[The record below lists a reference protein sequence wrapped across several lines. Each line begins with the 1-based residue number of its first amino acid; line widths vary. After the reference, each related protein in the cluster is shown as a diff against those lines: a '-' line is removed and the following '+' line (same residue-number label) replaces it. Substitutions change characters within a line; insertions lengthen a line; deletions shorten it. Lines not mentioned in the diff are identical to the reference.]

1 MQQKHQILAA
11 AVLAIFSNAAT
22 ADDIVLDKID
32 VSANAERKNTLDL
45 DQQNSTASQLDLTAR
60 ETPASIEIID
70 SEVMRERG
78 YRTVSEAAQGAVGV
92 TVGDAPGDPA
102 NYSMRGLTNNQITT
116 LYNGIKIGPANMTSR
131 MMDTAN
137 LERIEILKGPAS
149 VLYGEGAIGGAINYI
164 TKQPHHGEIENEAFL
179 SVGSWNTTRAGFGS
193 GGSTG
198 VDGLDYRFDLVRSG
212 SSGYVDNTDSKF
224 WHLSTA
230 LDYQA
235 NDNLKLTAAFEYKKD
250 EQNAY
255 WGTPLVSK
263 AFAGSNGIGGIVSGT
278 KTVGGVAFPVTID
291 DRTKRTNYNVSDN
304 DMSADE
310 YWLRLGA
317 ELKLADQVTF
327 KDQFYYYE
335 AKRNWLNSETYQFN
349 PTSNLIDRDRFFVA
363 HDQTI
368 YGNRAELF
376 IDGHLGALPN
386 KLVLGLDASTLD
398 FDRPGTDFSVAGSA
412 VGDSVSVLNPVA
424 GTFGG
429 LAKAR
434 QTANIDNLALSLE
447 DHLKLTPQLALIAG
461 LRSEII
467 EVERRGFNA
476 AGVPKAS
483 QTLDQTWRPTTWRL
497 GAVYDVTPNIALYGQ
512 YATARDLAAN
522 NIFLVSA
529 NQNFDLTES
538 RQWETGVKTTFWQ
551 KKGDLTLA
559 LYDIER
565 KNVWSPAAGQTLNQ
579 AGKQSSQ
586 GLEVNLGL
594 RPTSQWNLWG
604 NYALVHAKYDD
615 FVIGTTSLSGNRPP
629 NVPATVI
636 NAGLAYRFA
645 TDIPVEVGGAVRH
658 VGDRYTDDANTIKM
672 LAYTTADA
680 YASMDVKRTKVTFRV
695 RNLTDRKYAIWGDPF
710 YPDQILLGAPRSL
723 ELSIAYK
730 F

>member
-1 MQQKHQILAA
+1 MVKKHQLVSAALLAA
-11 AVLAIFSNAAT
+11 FSNAAT
-22 ADDIVLDKID
+22 AHDIVLDKID
-32 VSANAERKNTLDL
+32 VTANAERKNTLDL
-45 DQQNSTASQLDLTAR
+45 DRSTSTASQLDLTAR
-60 ETPASIEIID
+60 ETPASIEIVD
-70 SEVMRERG
+70 SEIMRERG

-102 NYSMRGLTNNQITT
+102 NYSMRGLTNNQINT

-137 LERIEILKGPAS
+137 LARIEILKGPAS

-164 TKQPHHGEIENEAFL
+164 TKQPHHGKIENEAFF
-179 SVGSWNTTRAGFGS
+179 SVGSWDTTRAGFGS
-193 GGSTG
+193 GGGTG

-230 LDYQA
+230 LDYRA

-263 AFAGSNGIGGIVSGT
+263 AFAGSHSAGGIVSGT
-278 KTVGGVAFPVTID
+278 KTVNGVAFPVTID
-291 DRTKRTNYNVSDN
+291 DRTKRTNYNVNDN
-304 DMSADE
+304 DMSAHE

-335 AKRNWLNSETYQFN
+335 AKRNWLNSEVYQFN

-363 HDQTI
+363 HDQNI
-368 YGNRAELF
+368 FGNRAEML
-376 IDGHLGALPN
+376 IDGKLGALPN
-386 KLVLGLDASTLD
+386 KLVVGLDMSTLD

-412 VGDSVSVLNPVA
+412 VGDSVSVLNPTV
-424 GTFGG
+424 GSFGG

-434 QTANIDNLALSLE
+434 QTTKIDNIALFFE
-447 DHLKLTPQLALIAG
+447 DRLKITQQLALVAG
-461 LRSEII
+461 LRSEVID
-467 EVERRGFNA
+467 VERHGFNA
-476 AGVPKAS
+476 AGAVRAN
-483 QTLDQTWRPTTWRL
+483 QTMDRTWRPTTWRL
-497 GAVYDVTPNIALYGQ
+497 GMVYDATPDVTLYGQ
-512 YATARDLAAN
+512 YATASDLAAN
-522 NIFLVSA
+522 NIFLIGA

-586 GLEVNLGL
+586 GIEVNLGL
-594 RPTSQWNLWG
+594 RPTAQWNLWG
-604 NYALVHAKYDD
+604 NYALVHVKYDD
-615 FVIGTTSLSGNRPP
+615 FVIGTASLAGNRPP
-629 NVPATVI
+629 NVPATVA

-645 TDIPVEVGGAVRH
+645 TDIPVEVGGAVRQ
-658 VGDRYTDDANTIKM
+658 VGDRYNDDANTIKM
-672 LAYTTADA
+672 LAYITADA
-680 YASMDVKRTKVTFRV
+680 YASIDVKRTKVTFRV

-710 YPDQILLGAPRSL
+710 YPDQVLLGAPRSF
-723 ELSIAYK
+723 ELSVVYK